1 MLVSKI
7 YQPRTVK
14 NVSKPKSC
22 LINEKSKEIKTKQ
35 LTFAVGAG
43 GVPPEGNDK
52 FPSSFKKTFS
62 AETLKKIRLFTK
74 DKNKLTR
81 KGFDILNK
89 YSNITK

>member
-35 LTFAVGAG
+35 LTFAIGAG
-43 GVPPEGNDK
+43 GVPPSGND
-52 FPSSFKKTFS
+52 FPSPFKKPFS
-62 AETLKKIRLFTK
+62 IEALRKIQEFTK
-74 DKNKLTR
+74 DMNKITR
-81 KGFDILNK
+81 KCFDIINK
-89 YSNITK
+89 YSKNIK